1 MASLNNIWIIVD
13 PQDLFESLASRVRS
27 VLPKAS
33 ISHPDSFTGFLD
45 LMQSQRPDVVVTEN
59 HVSWSSGFDIYQ
71 KVKNEYPGCFFLMY
85 TANGNEQL
93 ATESIKRGFYEYL
106 SETSSGLDRLAPCLR
121 LLDSEMEL
129 ASPGGE
135 LPPAAQ
141 HSNSAQLRIIEEEM
155 RKTMQKEKE
164 LNRLRIQFVSMT
176 SHEFRTP
183 LSTIL
188 TSAELLEHYGHRW
201 PVEKHIYHLKRIQSS
216 VQQIIRL
223 MDDLLILGRAD
234 TGRLATFLEPTDVT
248 ALTQKLIDDA
258 MSTRPGSHQIDM
270 HLQCGTPNL
279 LLDRK
284 LYSQIFLNIFSN
296 ALKYSPVGS
305 SVKISLSCN
314 ETTLSLTVSDQGIGI
329 PEPDQARLFQ
339 PFFRAGNVS
348 DQPGTGLG
356 LSIVKRSVEAHNGSV
371 AVDSIP
377 GKGTTIQ
384 VVLDIRE

>member
-1 MASLNNIWIIVD
+1 MASLKNIWIIVD
-13 PQDLFESLASRVRS
+13 TPELFESLASRVRS
-27 VLPKAS
+27 VLPKAA
-33 ISHPDSFTGFLD
+33 IIHPDSFTGFLD
-45 LMQSQRPDVVVTEN
+45 LLQNQRPDVVITEN

-71 KVKNEYPGCFFLMY
+71 KVKNEFPGCFFLMY
-85 TANGNEQL
+85 TINGNEQL
-93 ATESIKRGFYEYL
+93 AAETIKRGFYEYL
-106 SETSSGLDRLAPCLR
+106 SESSSGLDRLAPCLR
-121 LLDSEMEL
+121 LLDSEIEL
-129 ASPGGE
+129 G
-135 LPPAAQ
+135 AAGNDVTAAGV

-201 PVEKHIYHLKRIQSS
+201 TVDKHVYHLKRIQSS

-234 TGRLATFLEPTDVT
+234 TGRLATFLEPTNVT
-248 ALTQKLIDDA
+248 ELTQKLVDDA
-258 MSTRPGSHQIDM
+258 MDTHPGSHHIDVQF
-270 HLQCGTPNL
+270 QCGNPEM

-296 ALKYSPVGS
+296 ALKYSPIGS
-305 SVKISLSCN
+305 CVNILLSCN
-314 ETTLSLTVSDQGIGI
+314 DTTLSLSVTDQGIGI
-329 PEPDQARLFQ
+329 PEADQARLFQ

-371 AVDSIP
+371 AIESVP
-377 GKGTTIQ
+377 GRGTTIQ

>member
-1 MASLNNIWIIVD
+1 MATLNNIWIIVD
-13 PQDLFESLASRVRS
+13 PQELFESLASQVRA
-27 VLPKAS
+27 VLPKAT
-33 ISHPDSFTGFLD
+33 ITRPADFTSFLD
-45 LMQSQRPDVVVTEN
+45 LLQSQRPEVVITEN

-71 KVKNEYPGCFFLMY
+71 KVKNAYPACFFLMY
-85 TANGNEQL
+85 TCNGNEQL
-93 ATESIKRGFYEYL
+93 AAETIKRGFYEYL
-106 SETSSGLDRLAPCLR
+106 SDTSSGLERLGPCLR
-121 LLDSEMEL
+121 LLDSELEIGSANTDS
-129 ASPGGE
+129 ASV
-135 LPPAAQ
+135 AV

-201 PVEKHIYHLKRIQSS
+201 PVDKHIYHHKRIQSS

-248 ALTQKLIDDA
+248 SVTQKLIDDA
-258 MSTRPGSHQIDM
+258 MAANPGSHQIDM
-270 HLQCGTPNL
+270 QFQCGNPEI

-314 ETTLSLTVSDQGIGI
+314 DTTLSLVVTDQGIGI
-329 PEPDQARLFQ
+329 PEADQSRLFQ

-356 LSIVKRSVEAHNGSV
+356 LSIVKRSVEAHNGSLAIESV
-371 AVDSIP
+371 P
-377 GKGTTIQ
+377 GKGTTLQ